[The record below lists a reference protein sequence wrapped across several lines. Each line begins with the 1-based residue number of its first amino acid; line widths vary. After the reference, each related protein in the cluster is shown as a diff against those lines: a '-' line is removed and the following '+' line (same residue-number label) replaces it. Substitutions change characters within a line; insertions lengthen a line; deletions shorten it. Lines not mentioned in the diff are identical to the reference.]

1 MFILTHAYLYFLVLV
16 SPLSA
21 EITMRRGFEKAVG
34 GQYLISGKLIY
45 KKTSDKK
52 ARIVH
57 SKISPDKEN
66 YTVTVAHEAI
76 EEYSGLYN
84 IRSAWHIK
92 TVFDKTYG

>member
-1 MFILTHAYLYFLVLV
+1 MT
-16 SPLSA
+16 A
-21 EITMRRGFEKAVG
+21 EIIMRKGFEKTVG
-34 GQYLISGKLIY
+34 GQYLGLTKLNY
-45 KKTSDKK
+45 EKYKTSDKK
-52 ARIVH
+52 AYIGH
-57 SKISPDKEN
+57 SKISPDRES